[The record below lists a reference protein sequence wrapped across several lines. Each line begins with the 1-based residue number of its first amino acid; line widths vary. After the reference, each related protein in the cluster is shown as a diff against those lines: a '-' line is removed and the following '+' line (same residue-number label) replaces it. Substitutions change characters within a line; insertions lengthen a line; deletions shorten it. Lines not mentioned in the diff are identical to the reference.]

1 MRNLLG
7 IRTNLA
13 LVVLA
18 CVIPTVAG
26 FGLLFNDFYRSEQTR
41 FERDTIMLTR
51 AMVLAVDRDLS
62 SSKMAALALATSP
75 SLATNNLAAFHAEA
89 RSLLIPELPG
99 YSFVLCDTR
108 AQQLVDTTVPFGT
121 PLPKDAAPEQVQR
134 VVATGKPVVSD
145 LFISSLLNRPIL
157 AVEVPVWRNRQLV
170 YTLQIRILPERLGKV
185 LSEQQLP
192 ASHLGLILDSR
203 GVIAAR
209 TRDAAQFVGKMAA
222 PSLLEHMRVTKE
234 GAAMGRTLEGDPVYS
249 FFSRS
254 AVSGWTVAINVPLRD
269 LSKARW
275 HFIARI
281 GWLVIALCFSG
292 FALAWFMGGKIGRS
306 VMALASAS
314 HLANPTADYPMA
326 FREADIVARTLV
338 QQRHLVDERTQE
350 LSADIAERK
359 RVEAQLNIVNAR
371 FAENNRFL
379 RMLIDNL
386 PGLVAYWDRNLR
398 CRFANKRY
406 IEWFNRTPQ
415 ELVGT
420 RLQDLLGE
428 KLFSLNEP
436 YLRKALLGEP
446 QNFERTLTKA
456 NGEIASVL
464 ANYIPDV
471 DANGNVAG
479 LLAVI
484 SDVTILKRGEEA
496 RRIAATA
503 FESSEAMMITD
514 ADSVILRVN
523 HAFSQVTGYSSEEI
537 VGQNPRILQS
547 GRHDHAF
554 YAAMWQSISR
564 GQSWKGELWNRRRN
578 GQIYPTWTTITAVKD
593 DMGDV
598 THYVGTQTDIT
609 EGKAAQEEIAH
620 LAFFDVLTG
629 LPNRRMLLDRLRHAF
644 ASCIR
649 TRNNGALMFIDL
661 DNFKEINDTLGHDKG
676 DGLLQQ
682 TAARLVLCMREGDTV
697 ARLGG
702 DEFMVLLE
710 NLSESTEEACLQ
722 TETVGEKIRTALS
735 QPYDLAGVQYHC
747 TASIGLTLF
756 TDHQSSI
763 EEQLKRADIAMYQ
776 AKAAGRNALHFF
788 DARLQAIVTSHIA
801 LDAEFRQALLKMEF
815 VLYFQAQ
822 VDQARQ
828 LIGVEALVRWQHP
841 QRGLLLPAEFISLAE
856 DTGLILSL
864 GNWVLETACVQLATW
879 GAQPDTAH
887 LTMSVNVSALQFR
900 SASYVAQ
907 VLAVLEKTAANPR
920 RLKLEITESLLLDD
934 VDSIIAKMTAL
945 KAHGISFSLDDFGT
959 GYSSLTYLKRL
970 PLDQLKI
977 DQSFVFDI
985 MTDPNDATI
994 AATIVALGHNLE
1006 LDVIAEGVE
1015 TEDQMRVSGSP
1026 QLQLVSRLPVR
1037 LPAAPAEVRGNDAVR
1052 LCWPGASMTE
1062 ALQFRT
1068 RMPEKR
1074 YRQILE
1080 FFFQIHDRPPEAAD
1094 AQLNAKI
1101 LESSVHPQ
1109 SPHHQCTSR

>member
-1 MRNLLG
+1 MRNLPG
-7 IRTNLA
+7 IRTKLA

-18 CVIPTVAG
+18 CVIPTIAG
-26 FGLLFNDFYRSEQTR
+26 FGLLFNDFYRREQAR
-41 FERDTIMLTR
+41 FEHDTLMRTR

-75 SLATNNLAAFHAEA
+75 SLATNDLAAFHAEA
-89 RSLLIPELPG
+89 SSLLIPEFPG
-99 YSFVLCDTR
+99 YSFVLSDTH
-108 AQQLVDTTVPFGT
+108 AQQLVNTIVPFGT
-121 PLPKDAAPEQVQR
+121 PLPKDAGPEQVQH
-134 VVATGKPVVSD
+134 VVDTGKPVVSD
-145 LFISSLLNRPIL
+145 LFISGLLHRSIL

-185 LSEQQLP
+185 LAEQQLP
-192 ASHLGLILDSR
+192 TSHIGAILDTR

-209 TRDAAQFVGKMAA
+209 TKDAGQFVGKMAA
-222 PSLLEHMRVTKE
+222 PSLLEHVRVAKE
-234 GAAMGRTLEGDPVYS
+234 GVSRGLTLEGIPVYS

-254 AVSGWTVAINVPLRD
+254 AVSGWTVAIGVPLSD
-269 LSKARW
+269 LTEARW

-281 GWLVIALCFSG
+281 GWWVIALCSSG

-314 HLANPTADYPMA
+314 HQANAKPDYPMA

-338 QQRHLVDERTQE
+338 QQRHLVDERTRD

-359 RVEAQLNIVNAR
+359 RVEAELNSANAR

-379 RMLIDNL
+379 RVLIDNL
-386 PGLVAYWDRNLR
+386 PGLVAYWDRDLR
-398 CRFANKRY
+398 CRFANRRY
-406 IEWFNRTPQ
+406 IEWFGRTP
-415 ELVGT
+415 EEMAGM
-420 RLQDLLGE
+420 RLQDVLGE

-446 QNFERTLTKA
+446 QNFERMLTKV

-464 ANYIPDV
+464 ANYVPDV

-479 LLAVI
+479 LFAVI
-484 SDVTILKRGEEA
+484 SDVTTLKRGEEV

-514 ADSVILRVN
+514 ADSIILRVN
-523 HAFSQVTGYSSEEI
+523 HAFSEVTGYSSEEI
-537 VGQNPRILQS
+537 VGQNPRFLQS
-547 GRHDHAF
+547 GRHDQAF
-554 YAAMWQSISR
+554 YAAMWEDIFR
-564 GQSWKGELWNRRRN
+564 CQSWKGELWNRRRN
-578 GQIYPTWTTITAVKD
+578 GQIYPTWTTITAVRD
-593 DMGDV
+593 EIGAV

-609 EGKAAQEEIAH
+609 EGKAAEEEIAH
-620 LAFFDVLTG
+620 LAFFDVLTS
-629 LPNRRMLLDRLRHAF
+629 LPNRRLLMDRLRHAF

-649 TRNNGALMFIDL
+649 TRHNGALMFIDL
-661 DNFKEINDTLGHDKG
+661 DNFKQINDTLGHDKG
-676 DGLLQQ
+676 DCLLQQ
-682 TAARLVLCMREGDTV
+682 TAARLVLCVREDDTV

-702 DEFMVLLE
+702 DEFMILLD
-710 NLSESTEEACLQ
+710 NLSESAEEAGLQ
-722 TETVGEKIRTALS
+722 TEAVGEKIRTALS
-735 QPYDLAGVQYHC
+735 QPYDLAGFQYRC
-747 TASIGLTLF
+747 TASIGMTLF
-756 TDHQSSI
+756 TDHQFSI
-763 EEQLKRADIAMYQ
+763 EELLKRADIAMYQ
-776 AKAAGRNALHFF
+776 AKAAGRNALRFF
-788 DARLQAIVTSHIA
+788 DAKLQAIVTAHIA

-822 VDQARQ
+822 VDQERQ
-828 LIGVEALVRWQHP
+828 LTGVEVLVRWQHP

-856 DTGLILSL
+856 DTGLILGL
-864 GNWVLETACVQLATW
+864 GNWVLETACDQLATW
-879 GAQPDTAH
+879 GAQPNTAN

-900 SASYVAQ
+900 SASYVSQ
-907 VLAVLEKTAANPR
+907 VLAVLEKTGANPS

-934 VDSIIAKMTAL
+934 VESIIDKMTAL

-1015 TEDQMRVSGSP
+1015 TEDQCQFLEAHNCNSYQGYLFGYPLPLLKFEETMR
-1026 QLQLVSRLPVR
+1026 
-1037 LPAAPAEVRGNDAVR
+1037 RGYAGKAR
-1052 LCWPGASMTE
+1052 A
-1062 ALQFRT
+1062 
-1068 RMPEKR
+1068 
-1074 YRQILE
+1074 
-1080 FFFQIHDRPPEAAD
+1080 
-1094 AQLNAKI
+1094 
-1101 LESSVHPQ
+1101 
-1109 SPHHQCTSR
+1109 